1 MVDFTTRRF
10 ILSALC
16 CFCAFLVQADIKILS
31 PENGATVSQL
41 YPVQAQ
47 LVGETMP
54 EREKYFDGGVNAKRL
69 KDAGCKPKPVELR
82 WQGGVAPFKLTVR
95 RLPDGKVFLD
105 TKVDGNEAQIDS
117 LETGREWEWTVC
129 DTGGSA
135 KGVFKT
141 EDKAPRLININGA
154 VNVRDI
160 GGWKGLDGRRI
171 RQGLLFRSAGLNRN
185 APIEYYS
192 LAEVKDFHA
201 QGRLAGMG
209 DAGKK
214 HAKALDAGEALTD
227 KDIRL
232 VKRSCFAPG
241 RKTLTKTEC
250 CRLQSLYGFK
260 TDLDLRRA
268 DEVYGMDA
276 SPLGPAVNWV
286 NISLIGGYSGFS
298 KEATFE
304 CKRRIF
310 KTIFDRNS
318 YPIIVHCIA
327 GADRTGMISFMVEAL
342 LGADDN
348 TLTLDY
354 LVTGLASGVTDSKH
368 KGWFDS
374 MMRSF
379 KALPG
384 ETNAE
389 KMNGMFLR
397 MGFTQREIDDFREFM
412 LEP

>member
-1 MVDFTTRRF
+1 MIDLAARRF
-10 ILSALC
+10 ILSGLC
-16 CFCAFLVQADIKILS
+16 GFCAFYAHADIKIIA
-31 PENGATVSQL
+31 PENGACVSQL
-41 YPVQAQ
+41 YPVQAR
-47 LVGETMP
+47 LVGETMA
-54 EREKYFDGGVNAKRL
+54 EREKYFDGGENAKLL
-69 KDAGCKPKPVELR
+69 KNAGSKPKPVKLR
-82 WQGGVAPFKLTVR
+82 WQGGVAPFRLTVK
-95 RLPDGKVFLD
+95 RLPDGKVFLE

-117 LETGREWEWTVC
+117 LETGREWEWSVC
-129 DTGGSA
+129 GGGSSV
-135 KGVFKT
+135 KSVFRT
-141 EDKAPRLININGA
+141 EEKSPRLINIDGA

-160 GGWKGLDGRRI
+160 GGWKGLGGRRI

-192 LAEVKDFHA
+192 LAEVLDFHA
-201 QGRLAGMG
+201 QGCLAAMG
-209 DAGKK
+209 DAGKR
-214 HAKALDAGEALTD
+214 HAKALDAGEKLAD

-241 RKTLTKTEC
+241 KTTLTKKEC
-250 CRLQSLYGFK
+250 RRLQALYAFK

-268 DEVYGMDA
+268 DEVYGMEC
-276 SPLGPAVNWV
+276 SPLGSSVEWV
-286 NISLIGGYSGFS
+286 NVSLIGGYGGFS
-298 KEATFE
+298 KEETFE

-310 KTIFDRNS
+310 RTIFDRNA
-318 YPIIVHCIA
+318 YPIIVHCIG
-327 GADRTGMISFMVEAL
+327 GADRTGMVSFMVEAL

-389 KMNGMFLR
+389 KMNGMFLK
-397 MGFTQREIDDFREFM
+397 MGFTQQEIDDFREFM